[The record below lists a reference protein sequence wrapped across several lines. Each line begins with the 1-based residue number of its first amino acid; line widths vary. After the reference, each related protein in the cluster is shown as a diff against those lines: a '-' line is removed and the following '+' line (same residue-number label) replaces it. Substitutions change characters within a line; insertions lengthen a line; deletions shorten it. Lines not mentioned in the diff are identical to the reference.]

1 MQKIRMGFVVLTS
14 ILAIIFLIHPIAQ
27 LGAVKANPFMFGP
40 EWKISLPEQSNSKTY
55 QTSTVPIEVQIYTP
69 TDYSKI
75 IRIYYILDLNYSSN
89 NNPQKTLTISN
100 PQSITYYGKPS
111 ILYSATGNSNNLS
124 NGNHTI
130 DAYAVNAKGETL
142 KSYTRNFQ
150 VNAISIYPTPTVTT
164 YLPPNDRN
172 APHLDPTFYLLPI
185 GVAVA
190 LVSIAIVI
198 YRRKTQKANVENKM
212 AREHFMLSQENLT
225 KRLLLF

>member
-1 MQKIRMGFVVLTS
+1 MKVEMQKTRLSLDIPTS
-14 ILAIIFLIHPIAQ
+14 ILMIIFLVQPIAQ
-27 LGAVKANPFMFGP
+27 VIVVEANPFMFGP

-89 NNPQKTLTISN
+89 NNPQKTLTVSN
-100 PQSITYYGKPS
+100 PQSITYYAKPS
-111 ILYSATGNSNNLS
+111 ILYSATGNSDNLS

-130 DAYAVNAKGETL
+130 DAYAANAKGETL

-150 VNAISIYPTPTVTT
+150 VNAISNYPTPTVTP

-185 GVAVA
+185 SITVA
-190 LVSIAIVI
+190 LVVLAVVV
-198 YRRKTQKANVENKM
+198 YRRRKKV
-212 AREHFMLSQENLT
+212 SDSYD
-225 KRLLLF
+225 